1 MAAPRTADELRAAFT
16 GFFAARGHTVV
27 PSASLIPHDPS
38 VMLTIAGML
47 PFKPYFLGDETPP
60 STRLTSVQKV
70 ARAGGK
76 DSDIENVGRT
86 NRHFSFF
93 EMLGNF
99 SFGDYFKAEVIPWA
113 WELVTEVYGLDPE
126 RIWVT
131 VHETDDEAERIWTEV
146 VGLPLERVQRLGEDN
161 LWRPPGDTGPCGPSS
176 EIFYDLGPDHGPGGG
191 PGKDEA
197 RYVEFWNLVFM
208 EFDAQLDGSR
218 VPLPKPS
225 IDTGSGLE
233 RTLAVLQGVSSAWE
247 TDLLV
252 PLVDAAAAATGVPYG
267 GWPGGE
273 RDLWLRILADHG
285 RTMTFL
291 VADGVVPSN
300 EGRGYVLRR
309 IIRRAVRHAYLL
321 GARDV
326 VMPALVD
333 AVVAE
338 MGAAYPELVRQ
349 HDMTRSVIAREEER
363 FRQTLARGLDLL
375 DDVLARG
382 DVSGA
387 DAFFLHDTL
396 GFPIDLTREIA
407 EERSRTVDLD
417 AFEALMQEQRSR
429 ARGARGRGRQG
440 NGPAGRAVPRAARGH
455 RTGGVHRPAG
465 VRHWWRQGPRAGGR
479 A

>member
-1 MAAPRTADELRAAFT
+1 M
-16 GFFAARGHTVV
+16 
-27 PSASLIPHDPS
+27 
-38 VMLTIAGML
+38 
-47 PFKPYFLGDETPP
+47 
-60 STRLTSVQKV
+60 
-70 ARAGGK
+70 
-76 DSDIENVGRT
+76 
-86 NRHFSFF
+86 
-93 EMLGNF
+93 
-99 SFGDYFKAEVIPWA
+99 
-113 WELVTEVYGLDPE
+113 
-126 RIWVT
+126 
-131 VHETDDEAERIWTEV
+131 
-146 VGLPLERVQRLGEDN
+146 
-161 LWRPPGDTGPCGPSS
+161 
-176 EIFYDLGPDHGPGGG
+176 
-191 PGKDEA
+191 
-197 RYVEFWNLVFM
+197 
-208 EFDAQLDGSR
+208 
-218 VPLPKPS
+218 
-225 IDTGSGLE
+225 
-233 RTLAVLQGVSSAWE
+233 
-247 TDLLV
+247 
-252 PLVDAAAAATGVPYG
+252 DAAAAATGVPYG

-349 HDMTRSVIAREEER
+349 HDMTRSVIAREEAR

-407 EERSRTVDLD
+407 EERSHTVDLD
-417 AFEALMQEQRSR
+417 AFEVLMQEQRSR
-429 ARGARGRGRQG
+429 AARRTRPLAARERTRRSSCTASCSRTSDRWSS
-440 NGPAGRAVPRAARGH
+440 PAGRSTSLVAPRSARWSS
-455 RTGGVHRPAG
+455 R
-465 VRHWWRQGPRAGGR
+465 
-479 A
+479 